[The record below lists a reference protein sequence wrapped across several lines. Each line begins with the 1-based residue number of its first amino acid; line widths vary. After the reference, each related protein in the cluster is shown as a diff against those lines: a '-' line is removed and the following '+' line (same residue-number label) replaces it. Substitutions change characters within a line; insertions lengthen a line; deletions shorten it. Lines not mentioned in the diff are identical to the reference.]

1 MIVYYYS
8 IFTCICRGDVQY
20 IHIYCI
26 NFQGKPIVV
35 VVVVVGGG
43 GGGGGG
49 GAILSIL
56 SYRVLYIP

>member
-35 VVVVVGGG
+35 VVVGGG
-43 GGGGGG
+43 GV
-49 GAILSIL
+49 AILSIL